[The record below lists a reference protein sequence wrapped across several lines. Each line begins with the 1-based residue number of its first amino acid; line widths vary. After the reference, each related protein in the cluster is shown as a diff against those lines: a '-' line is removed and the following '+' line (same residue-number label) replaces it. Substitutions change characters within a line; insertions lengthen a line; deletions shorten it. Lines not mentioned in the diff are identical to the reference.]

1 MNKNEDMVLLHFE
14 DEVAEASR
22 LATAAGIEAAEIE
35 RHRFPDDELRLRLP
49 ARLPARVALYRSL
62 HRPNEKLLELLLVAR
77 SAGRM
82 GAQHLTLVAPY
93 LAYMRQDKAFRAGE
107 VVSQRIV
114 GEFLAGLFDGV
125 ITVDPHLHRIDTLA
139 EAIPVPHAIALSGAG
154 LLADVAVSHRA
165 RPLLVGPDRESRQ
178 WVETA
183 AQRHGLDFIVC
194 EKVRH
199 DDRNVDIVLPANAA
213 VRGRAVVILDDVASS
228 GHTLARTAAVL
239 LAAGAASVDVAV
251 KHALLADD
259 ALALIRAAGVG
270 EVWSTD
276 CIAHHSNAVHIAPLR
291 AEALC
296 ASPPC

>member
-251 KHALLADD
+251 THALFADD

-276 CIAHHSNAVHIAPLR
+276 CIAHPSNAVHIAPLL
-291 AEALC
+291 AEALR
-296 ASPPC
+296 AIPPG